1 MEILLATGNQHKLVA
16 LKRILSD
23 YPVTLKSLADYPP
36 MEEPEETGA
45 TFRENAFLKSRY
57 YSEKTGAIA
66 MADDSGLEVD
76 YLNGEPGVYSARW
89 AGADTPHSEKMKK
102 LLELLDGVPE
112 EKRAARFRCVAA
124 ITYPDGREEFAEG
137 AMEGIIGY
145 DLVGEGGFG
154 YDPVVY
160 LPQRKKTVAQLTPEE
175 KDELSHRG
183 IAFRALMDILCS
195 KAKGD

>member
-124 ITYPDGREEFAEG
+124 ITYPDGTEEFAEG
-137 AMEGIIGY
+137 TMEGIIGY